1 MRLFV
6 AAELPEELLDA
17 LAETSAALRDTV
29 RGRYVAPDSLH
40 VTLAFLGE
48 VEGARLPE
56 AEDALVRACDG
67 HEAFE
72 VTLGELGSFGRP
84 RSATLWQAINGG
96 EALPSLAA
104 DVRTALDDAGF
115 SYDAK
120 PFRAHITLMRAAM
133 LSDAV
138 LPMPFMARGIMD
150 TVTLFKSDLSGPR
163 PVYTPLARVSLPLA
177 TVL

>member
-56 AEDALVRACDG
+56 VEEALVRACAG

-104 DVRTALDDAGF
+104 DVRSALDAARIP
-115 SYDAK
+115 YDAK
-120 PFRAHITLMRAAM
+120 PFRAHVTLMRAAR

-138 LPMPFMARGIMD
+138 LPMPFMARGTMD
-150 TVTLFKSDLSGPR
+150 TVVLFKSDLSGPR
-163 PVYTPLARVSLPLA
+163 PVYTPLVRVPLA
-177 TVL
+177 TMS